1 MSRCRS
7 CLIDGG
13 RRADRAYLSSR
24 LTSTVEAVERA
35 AGLTLFSPQIKSTA
49 KELCRETRC
58 QVIVR
63 RFDDANKKQQQ
74 QRGKG
79 GQQGTARS

>member
-1 MSRCRS
+1 MVT
-7 CLIDGG
+7 G
-13 RRADRAYLSSR
+13 RPHRADLVSV
-24 LTSTVEAVERA
+24 LTTVVEAVERA

-63 RFDDANKKQQQ
+63 RFDDANKKQQ
-74 QRGKG
+74 GKG
-79 GQQGTARS
+79 GQQRIARS